1 MNRVPLAFIAFC
13 VVFAAC
19 ISGPPRVATEPAA
32 PQPQP
37 AATET
42 PATVTT
48 TLVAT
53 TNAAAETRFPVTVT
67 ADNGDVSIAR
77 RPERVISLSATATEI
92 LFAVGAGEQVL
103 AVDSVSNYPHEA
115 PFTDLSA
122 FTPNV
127 EAIAGLDPDLV
138 VISFDPDG
146 LAETLNGL
154 GIPVILQG
162 TPPTLSGAYA
172 QIEVL
177 GAATGNL
184 GEAALVIAEMQVVI
198 AGIVENVAASD
209 VQLTYFHELGAE
221 LYSVTSTT
229 FIGEIYGLF
238 GLENIADGEDSD
250 GWGYPQLTIEYI
262 LDSDPDLIF
271 LADTKCCGQTAATVR
286 ERPGWGAL
294 KAVSSGG
301 VIEMDDDIASRWGP
315 RIVEYV
321 RFVAEAITAI
331 QTVDA

>member
-1 MNRVPLAFIAFC
+1 MNRFPLAFLALS

-19 ISGPPRVATEPAA
+19 SAPPTGAPEPAA
-32 PQPQP
+32 TQPHP
-37 AATET
+37 TAVET
-42 PATVTT
+42 PATETT
-48 TLVAT
+48 TSVDT
-53 TNAAAETRFPVTVT
+53 TTSAAETGFPVTVT
-67 ADNGDVSIAR
+67 ADNGDVSIAHPPQR
-77 RPERVISLSATATEI
+77 IVSLSATATEI
-92 LFAVGAGEQVL
+92 LFAVGAGDQVM
-103 AVDSVSNYPHEA
+103 AVDSVSNYPEGA

-162 TPPTLSGAYA
+162 TPPTLADAYA

-184 GEAALVIAEMQVVI
+184 GEAALVVADMQAAI
-198 AGIVENVAASD
+198 AGIVEEVAVFD
-209 VQLTYFHELGAE
+209 IQLTFFHELGAE
-221 LYSVTSTT
+221 LYSATSAT

-238 GLENIADGEDSD
+238 GLENIADSEDSD
-250 GWGYPQLTIEYI
+250 GWGYPQLTLEYI

-271 LADTKCCGQTAATVR
+271 LADTKCCGQTAATVS